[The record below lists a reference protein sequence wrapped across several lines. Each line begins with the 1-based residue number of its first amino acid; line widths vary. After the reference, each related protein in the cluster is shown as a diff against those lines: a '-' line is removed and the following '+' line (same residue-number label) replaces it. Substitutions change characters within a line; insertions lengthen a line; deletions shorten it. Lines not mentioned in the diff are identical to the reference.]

1 MKLTILSLAVLFMAS
16 CGNNATDD
24 NASDMDTMNS
34 SAVTTPMP
42 SNDAS
47 MSTADTETG
56 MNSTNNAGTTTVGGS
71 GTGTGT
77 VDNTSTGDTSRGL
90 RTR

>member
-16 CGNNATDD
+16 CGNGTTDD

-56 MNSTNNAGTTTVGGS
+56 MNSTNNASTTTPS
-71 GTGTGT
+71 
-77 VDNTSTGDTSRGL
+77 DNTSTGDTSGAL